1 MDAHIKTDR
10 LNLRFVT
17 EADVDAIQQCIVD
30 PRIYEMVGRIP
41 ANQPRTATVDWISTH
56 KAGRDAK
63 TDFVYAIILKTELI
77 GLVGIHRPKPSDL
90 FEIGFWMSPNAW
102 GKGYVTEASK
112 AVLQS
117 LENSMGPQKTVS
129 GYFKDNPAS
138 GRVLEKLGYVQIDEN
153 EMHCAGRNKTL
164 PHIIV
169 ERDAC
174 S

>member
-1 MDAHIKTDR
+1 M
-10 LNLRFVT
+10 
-17 EADVDAIQQCIVD
+17 
-30 PRIYEMVGRIP
+30 
-41 ANQPRTATVDWISTH
+41 
-56 KAGRDAK
+56 
-63 TDFVYAIILKTELI
+63 I

-90 FEIGFWMSPNAW
+90 FEIGFWMSPNVW

-117 LENSMGPQKTVS
+117 LENNMDPQKTVS

-138 GRVLEKLGYVQIDEN
+138 GRVLEKLGYVQIGEN